1 MSIIVQKYG
10 GSSVANEEAIRT
22 VAQRVVRTKQQ
33 GNKVVVVVSAMGDT
47 TDHLLSLAN
56 RVSKAPD
63 RRELDMLVTAG
74 ERISIALLSMAI
86 WDLGHEAISFTGSQS
101 GIITNTSHNR
111 AKIVEVRPFRI
122 QDELARDRI
131 VIVAGYQGVSYNRE
145 ITALGR
151 GGTDATAVA
160 LAAALDAESCEI
172 YSDVDGIYTS
182 DPNVVLD
189 AKRLDSITYDEMLT
203 LSKHGARVMNAD
215 AVAYAQRHKIAL
227 FARGTTAPDADK
239 GTLIRVHRPESS
251 QLVTGV
257 THRTDCW
264 SLQFQL
270 EDPAEE
276 TKVLRALT
284 TAGIA
289 PHLVNSSSTTG
300 HCLDALVCEENHSGL
315 DDRIRELALPSG
327 TSLISRQPV
336 HTVSVVGNG
345 LIEDVELFHQLLDMA
360 EKYHPIGV
368 HVEPISTTFVL
379 AASNASEQG
388 GKHEAQELT
397 REIHNAFIE

>member
-10 GSSVANEEAIRT
+10 GSSVANEDAIRS

-33 GNKVVVVVSAMGDT
+33 GNKLVVVVSAMGDT

-56 RVSKAPD
+56 RVSKAPH

-101 GIITNTSHNR
+101 GIITNSSHNR

-160 LAAALDAESCEI
+160 LAAALGAETCEI

-182 DPNVVLD
+182 DPSVVLD
-189 AKRLDSITYDEMLT
+189 AKRLDSITYEEMLT
-203 LSKHGARVMNAD
+203 LSRHGARVMNAD

-227 FARGTTAPDADK
+227 FARGSSSPDADK
-239 GTLIRVHRPESS
+239 GTMIRVHKPESP
-251 QLVTGV
+251 QLITGI

-264 SLQFQL
+264 KLQIEL
-270 EDPAEE
+270 EDPTGDTE
-276 TKVLRALT
+276 VLRALT
-284 TAGIA
+284 TAGLA
-289 PHLVNSSSTTG
+289 PHLVNTSSASG
-300 HCLDALVCEENHSGL
+300 PCIEALICEENHSGL
-315 DDRIRELALPSG
+315 EDRIKGIDLPAGAILSKQ
-327 TSLISRQPV
+327 LPV
-336 HTVSVVGNG
+336 HTVSVIGNG
-345 LIEDVELFHQLLDMA
+345 LIEDTDLFHQLLDLA
-360 EKYHPIGV
+360 AKHNPIGV

-379 AASNASEQG
+379 AAPDASSEEES
-388 GKHEAQELT
+388 HPVFELT
-397 REIHNAFIE
+397 RQIHDAFIR